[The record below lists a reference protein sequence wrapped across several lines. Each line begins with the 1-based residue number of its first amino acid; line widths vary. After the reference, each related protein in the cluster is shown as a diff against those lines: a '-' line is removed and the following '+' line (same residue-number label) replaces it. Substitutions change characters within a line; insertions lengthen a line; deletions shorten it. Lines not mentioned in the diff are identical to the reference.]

1 MKGGEYQVSK
11 IKKIISFGSALAGV
25 AAVSPISA
33 VLAIENDYVNIQPG
47 DTEFTGLNNLRP
59 SNFISGAINFLL
71 GIAGVV
77 AFIFLLWGGLQWI
90 LAGGDKEGTEK
101 ARKKITSALIGLA
114 IVFSAYALIFIIQA
128 LFNINIIQVTLKPL
142 SNNI

>member
-1 MKGGEYQVSK
+1 MSK
-11 IKKIISFGSALAGV
+11 IQKILKFGTALASV
-25 AAVSPISA
+25 AAISPISTA
-33 VLAIENDYVNIQPG
+33 LAIEIDNVNIQPS
-47 DTEFTGLNNLRP
+47 DSEFTGLNNLRP

-128 LFNINIIQVTLKPL
+128 LFNINVIQVSLKPL